1 MDGNQELELYELLAA
16 FHDAAG
22 GHDTAIPLT
31 AMHGAGV
38 VRLQST
44 TAGASLAATRS
55 TRGKEARWDRI
66 RRLKIARLM
75 SLV

>member
-44 TAGASLAATRS
+44 TAGASLRS